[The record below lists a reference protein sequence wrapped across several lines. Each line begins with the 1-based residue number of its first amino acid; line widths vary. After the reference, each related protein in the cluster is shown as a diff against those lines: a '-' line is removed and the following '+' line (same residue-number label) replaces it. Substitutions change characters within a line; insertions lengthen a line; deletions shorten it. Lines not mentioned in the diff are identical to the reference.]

1 MCGQCIIASIYCS
14 ILDRKD
20 SCRVSVTPCL
30 LSPFIYHHFSFSRH
44 HHYIRFYYIENVGE
58 KSSWELVPF
67 TYILQLCIERLS
79 SYLLAS
85 NSLESFSES
94 LLVYMPSV
102 FKIRTPN
109 QLQVSNVLL
118 CSKILSN
125 TAKSIQIFWWIILE

>member
-1 MCGQCIIASIYCS
+1 MSYRNFFPWIFDIWKCKQHSRQHRIFVWIVHSIYCS

-85 NSLESFSES
+85 NSSES
-94 LLVYMPSV
+94 SFRKVYWCRDWC
-102 FKIRTPN
+102 K
-109 QLQVSNVLL
+109 
-118 CSKILSN
+118 KILL
-125 TAKSIQIFWWIILE
+125 AQK